1 MVKIC
6 IYSNGHIITSIIQP
20 LPSHPCLLL
29 TVELQTKAAGIRV
42 LYLYCENYKKKQL
55 LCIQGM
61 EGVTGRGEM
70 SEQMLLSRAGS
81 SHVYLVGRVRLF
93 RRPPRR
99 CSRVG
104 LNRPGQKGK

>member
-42 LYLYCENYKKKQL
+42 LYLYCKNKKQL
-55 LCIQGM
+55 LCIQGT
-61 EGVTGRGEM
+61 EGVTGQM
-70 SEQMLLSRAGS
+70 SDQKLLTRPGS
-81 SHVYLVGRVRLF
+81 ILFTLLVGVFVLT
-93 RRPPRR
+93 
-99 CSRVG
+99 SVE
-104 LNRPGQKGK
+104 